1 MWFSGG
7 WFVWLVVVG
16 EGLGCWIVAV
26 VVRVSG
32 IGLVV
37 LAPEIVNALPYAT
50 IFVRRWNG

>member
-1 MWFSGG
+1 MCFSGG